1 MNRIALLSIVFI
13 SLQISL
19 FGWTGGYRV
28 TLEGFS
34 SLEHH
39 EYLGAHLMIDPRHGT
54 GTAPFIS
61 AGILFPVFDDQ
72 DTTAYAE
79 VSAGLTLLQLRDHP
93 MERRFLRPSSLAPR
107 ILAGVLMP
115 GFKAQDLLIT
125 AEAQPLSFYFGGRTV
140 SVMGLRAVID
150 PREPSV
156 DWGVRFF
163 DITHYL
169 F

>member
-1 MNRIALLSIVFI
+1 MNRVVLLSFVFI
-13 SLQISL
+13 SLQFTL
-19 FGWTGGYRV
+19 FSWTGGYRV

-54 GTAPFIS
+54 WMSPFLS
-61 AGILFPVFDDQ
+61 AGMLFPVFDE
-72 DTTAYAE
+72 DTAAYAE
-79 VSAGLTLLQLRDHP
+79 VSAGFTLMQLTDHP
-93 MERRFLRPSSLAPR
+93 MDSRFLRPSNLAPR
-107 ILAGVLMP
+107 ILGGVLMP
-115 GFKAQDLLIT
+115 GFKARELLIT
-125 AEAQPLSFYFGGRTV
+125 AEVQPLSFYFGGRTV